1 MFEAARLMD
10 EIEHTGALTG
20 FVLGAV
26 VGIAA
31 VAYVSFAFAT
41 CGLGAILLGL
51 AVGLAGNA
59 LASIGESIGSAFSSP
74 AGQIDSASPN
84 VFINGRPAA
93 FAIEST
99 AVCDKHSP
107 IVKVAEGSSNVFING
122 QPAAR
127 KGDKLTCGAKI
138 GTGSPNVFIGGGTHR
153 YLAVHDEVPTIV
165 RYTVDILMV
174 VAGGAKA
181 VGSIAKLGLQ
191 AGLKAAGPCALRF
204 MGGVFLS
211 DAIVRFG
218 VAPLAEKVL
227 GGLHGNP
234 VDSTTGRKLLI
245 DESDFSLPGLMPI
258 EWTRFY
264 ASDLNVD
271 SVLGKGWVLP
281 WEQSLRCKGSF
292 LYVSD
297 NQGRSVPFVTLGY
310 NERIYNA
317 QEQLYLVRTVGGH
330 YLLQT
335 LDNIFYYFG
344 EVPDDN
350 QPVPLQRIENALG
363 HFLHFVRSE
372 DGVLT
377 DICSTG
383 GQRIHL
389 HYDEVTN
396 RLSTVKRIVGDQAVE
411 TLVRYGYDKNG
422 QLNSVYN
429 RNGDSVRNFSY
440 TDGLMNRHANAL
452 GLACEYRWEVI
463 GDKPR
468 VVEHWTSDG
477 EHFHFDYDLVAHQT
491 RVTDVLGRHAEVTY
505 NKDRHVVASTDFGG
519 EHYHIALDDTGN
531 ITGLTLPDGNQLG
544 FEYDELSRLTAE
556 TDPLGRTTRYRHHY
570 KTTLVKQVTYPDGAI
585 WKAHYDDRGNLVA
598 EIDALGHKT
607 EYLNGEDGLP
617 HTIIDATH
625 KSKNLWWNNLAQVER
640 FQDCSGKSTYY
651 RYDAHQ
657 QLVAV
662 TDALNNTTTLERKPG
677 GEVLRIHHP
686 DGSHESFTYNA
697 HGQVLTHTNGKDQTT
712 HLARNARGLP
722 IRRQDPKGLMVAY
735 QYDEALRLVA
745 LTNENDATYTFAYDS
760 ADRLI
765 EEKRIDQLTRRFRY
779 NLGGHLTQV
788 EETGYSEKG
797 ERPQRSTW
805 FERDSIGRLLARLN
819 DDARQDFEY
828 DDSDRLRSIQRTPT
842 DGGRK
847 LGVAAE
853 KLEFAYDILGRLTQE
868 TSPQGALDYEYDPL
882 GNLTT
887 LTLPTGQH
895 LNHLYY
901 GSGHLHQLN
910 LDGQLISDIER
921 DDLHRE
927 IYRTQGKLTSCF
939 GYDALGRKAW
949 QYATTLPAEKLSQI
963 QNPLIKPERYV
974 EHAYNSI
981 HRRYEYDL
989 AGELSRTLDKLRGE
1003 VSYEYEANGRLLE
1016 HNPEKRFE
1024 GEAFR
1029 YDAAGN
1035 RLNFNT
1041 SRFDRVKDNRLKQW
1055 SNHEYTYD
1063 AWGNLVEKI
1072 VGIVRWQT
1080 FTYDCEN
1087 RLVKTETMANS
1098 QIESTSSYQYDS
1110 LGRRVAKHSDI
1121 KGQTD
1126 QKRFL
1131 WQGLRMLR
1139 EESPEQS
1146 SLYLYEPGSYAPL
1159 ARVDQREG
1167 EAENKVYYFHTDQ
1180 IGTPLEMTDAEGQ
1193 IVWQAKYKPW
1203 GMIEKLVVN
1212 EVEQNLRFQGQYFD
1226 VETGLHY
1233 NTFRYYDPEIGRFA
1247 TQDPI
1252 GLSGGDNLYLYA
1264 PNPYGW
1270 VDPLGWCVNAS
1281 VTRGPAGQPLRA
1293 TATITKDDI
1302 KKGGTATNA
1311 SSRSWARSLGN
1322 ANDDAGHI
1330 IAKLLGGS
1338 GGKDGVFPQ
1347 LSKVNRGLFRN
1358 YEKIIAK
1365 DVRDNGPVN
1374 IDIAFKYANGGT
1386 RPTDIIYNYY
1396 REGVLIDGRV
1406 FTN

>member
-20 FVLGAV
+20 FLLGAV

-41 CGLGAILLGL
+41 CGFGAILLGL

-59 LASIGESIGSAFSSP
+59 LASLGESIGSAFSSP
-74 AGQIDSASPN
+74 AGQIESASPN

-93 FAIEST
+93 FAIDST

-127 KGDKLTCGAKI
+127 KGDKLTCGSKI
-138 GTGSPNVFIGGGTHR
+138 GTGSPNVFIGGGTQR
-153 YLAVHDEVPTIV
+153 YLPVNEEVSATA
-165 RYTVDILMV
+165 RYVVDILLV

-181 VGSIAKLGLQ
+181 VVSIAKLGLQ

-204 MGGVFLS
+204 MGGILLS
-211 DAIVRFG
+211 DAVVRFG

-234 VDSTTGRKLLI
+234 VDTTTGRKLLI

-281 WEQSLRCKGSF
+281 WEQSLRRKGSF
-292 LYVSD
+292 LYLSD
-297 NQGRSVPFVTLGY
+297 NQGRSVPFVTLDY

-317 QEQLYLVRTVGGH
+317 QEQLYLVRTNGGH

-335 LDNIFYYFG
+335 LDNVFYYFG

-350 QPVPLQRIENALG
+350 QPVTLQRIENAFG

-372 DGVLT
+372 DGILT
-377 DICSTG
+377 DICATG
-383 GQRIHL
+383 GQRVHL
-389 HYDEVTN
+389 HYDEVTR
-396 RLSTVKRIVGDQAVE
+396 RLSTVKRIVDGEAVE
-411 TLVRYGYDKNG
+411 TLVRYGYDSNG

-440 TDGLMNRHANAL
+440 TDSLMTRHANAL
-452 GLACEYRWEVI
+452 GLSCEYRWEVL

-477 EHFHFDYDLVAHQT
+477 EHFHFDYDLEARQT
-491 RVTDVLGRHAEVTY
+491 RVTDVLGRHADVTY
-505 NKDRHVVASTDFGG
+505 NKDRRVVASTDFGG
-519 EHYHIALDDTGN
+519 QQYHIDLDDTGN

-544 FEYDELSRLTAE
+544 FEYDDLSRLTAE
-556 TDPLGRTTRYRHHY
+556 TDPLGRTTRFQHHY
-570 KTTLVKQVTYPDGAI
+570 KTTLVKQVTYPDGAL
-585 WKAHYDDRGNLVA
+585 WQARYDDRGNLVA
-598 EIDALGHKT
+598 EIDAMGHKT
-607 EYLNGEDGLP
+607 EYLNSEDGLP

-625 KSKNLWWNNLAQVER
+625 KSKYLWWNNLAQVER

-651 RYDAHQ
+651 RYDERQ

-677 GEVLRIHHP
+677 GEVLCIHHT
-686 DGSHESFTYNA
+686 DGSRERFTYNA

-712 HLARNARGLP
+712 HLSRNARGLP
-722 IRRQDPKGLMVAY
+722 TRRQDPKGLMVAY
-735 QYDEALRLVA
+735 QYDKAMRLTA
-745 LTNENDATYTFAYDS
+745 LTNENDATYTFAYDN
-760 ADRLI
+760 ADHLI
-765 EEKRIDQLTRRFRY
+765 EEKRIDQLTRRFSY

-788 EETGYSEKG
+788 EETGHGEKG
-797 ERPQRSTW
+797 ERPQRSTH
-805 FERDSIGRLLARLN
+805 FERDPIGRLLARLN
-819 DDARQDFEY
+819 DDARQDFTY
-828 DDSDRLRSIQRTPT
+828 DDSDRLLSIQRTPT

-847 LGVAAE
+847 LGVSAE
-853 KLEFAYDILGRLTQE
+853 KLEFSYDILGRLTQE
-868 TSPQGALDYEYDPL
+868 TSPQGALTYDYDPL
-882 GNLTT
+882 SNLTT

-910 LDGQLISDIER
+910 LDGQLISDMER

-974 EHAYNSI
+974 EHTYNPI

-1016 HNPEKRFE
+1016 QNPEKRFE
-1024 GEAFR
+1024 GEAYR

-1041 SRFDRVKDNRLKQW
+1041 SRFDRVQDNRLKQW
-1055 SNHEYTYD
+1055 SHNEYKYD

-1080 FTYDCEN
+1080 FTYDSEN

-1098 QIESTSSYQYDS
+1098 QVESTSSYQYDS

-1167 EAENKVYYFHTDQ
+1167 ETGNRVYYFHTDQ

-1193 IVWQAKYKPW
+1193 IVWQAKYRPW
-1203 GMIEKLVVN
+1203 GAIEKLVVN

-1233 NTFRYYDPEIGRFA
+1233 NTFRYYDPEIGRFI

-1264 PNPYGW
+1264 PNPIRW
-1270 VDPLGWCVNAS
+1270 TDALGWTCELFRGVSANHPEIGNA
-1281 VTRGPAGQPLRA
+1281 RNGIAKP
-1293 TATITKDDI
+1293 
-1302 KKGGTATNA
+1302 
-1311 SSRSWARSLGN
+1311 GN
-1322 ANDDAGHI
+1322 ANSDITPELHNRGGASKDSPYTSWTRDPK
-1330 IAKLLGGS
+1330 IAKWWAEKEGPGGVVLGTPTGAPKPGDSWSWELSPDRYGEMEILLKGNRS
-1338 GGKDGVFPQ
+1338 GLEVFNP
-1347 LSKVNRGLFRN
+1347 NEF
-1358 YEKIIAK
+1358 
-1365 DVRDNGPVN
+1365 
-1374 IDIAFKYANGGT
+1374 
-1386 RPTDIIYNYY
+1386 
-1396 REGVLIDGRV
+1396 
-1406 FTN
+1406 

>member
-281 WEQSLRCKGSF
+281 WEQSLRRKGSF
-292 LYVSD
+292 LYLSD

-350 QPVPLQRIENALG
+350 QPVPLQCIENALG

-505 NKDRHVVASTDFGG
+505 NKDRRVVASTDFGG

-805 FERDSIGRLLARLN
+805 FKRDSIGRLLARLN

-1098 QIESTSSYQYDS
+1098 QIE
-1110 LGRRVAKHSDI
+1110 
-1121 KGQTD
+1121 
-1126 QKRFL
+1126 
-1131 WQGLRMLR
+1131 
-1139 EESPEQS
+1139 
-1146 SLYLYEPGSYAPL
+1146 
-1159 ARVDQREG
+1159 
-1167 EAENKVYYFHTDQ
+1167 
-1180 IGTPLEMTDAEGQ
+1180 
-1193 IVWQAKYKPW
+1193 
-1203 GMIEKLVVN
+1203 
-1212 EVEQNLRFQGQYFD
+1212 
-1226 VETGLHY
+1226 
-1233 NTFRYYDPEIGRFA
+1233 
-1247 TQDPI
+1247 
-1252 GLSGGDNLYLYA
+1252 
-1264 PNPYGW
+1264 
-1270 VDPLGWCVNAS
+1270 
-1281 VTRGPAGQPLRA
+1281 
-1293 TATITKDDI
+1293 
-1302 KKGGTATNA
+1302 
-1311 SSRSWARSLGN
+1311 
-1322 ANDDAGHI
+1322 
-1330 IAKLLGGS
+1330 
-1338 GGKDGVFPQ
+1338 
-1347 LSKVNRGLFRN
+1347 
-1358 YEKIIAK
+1358 
-1365 DVRDNGPVN
+1365 
-1374 IDIAFKYANGGT
+1374 
-1386 RPTDIIYNYY
+1386 
-1396 REGVLIDGRV
+1396 
-1406 FTN
+1406 

>member
-10 EIEHTGALTG
+10 EIDHTSAMTG
-20 FVLGAV
+20 FVLGAI

-31 VAYVSFAFAT
+31 VAYVSLTFVT
-41 CGLGAILLGL
+41 CGLGGILLGL

-59 LASIGESIGSAFSSP
+59 IASLGESIGAAFSSA
-74 AGQIDSASPN
+74 AGQIESGSPN
-84 VFINGRPAA
+84 VFINGRAAA
-93 FAIEST
+93 FAIDST
-99 AVCDKHSP
+99 AVCEKHSP

-122 QPAAR
+122 KPAAR

-138 GTGSPNVFIGGGTHR
+138 GTGSNNVFIGGGTHR
-153 YLAVHDEVPTIV
+153 YLAVDDEVSATA
-165 RYTVDILMV
+165 RYVVDILLV
-174 VAGGAKA
+174 VAGGARA

-204 MGGVFLS
+204 MGGIVLS

-234 VDSTTGRKLLI
+234 VDTTTGRKLLI
-245 DESDFSLPGLMPI
+245 DESDFSLPGRMPI

-281 WEQSLRCKGSF
+281 WEQSLRRKGSF
-292 LYVSD
+292 LYLSD
-297 NQGRSVPFVTLGY
+297 NQGRSVPFVTLDY
-310 NERIYNA
+310 NQRIYNA
-317 QEQLYLVRTVGGH
+317 QEQLYLVRTNGGH
-330 YLLQT
+330 YLVQT
-335 LDNIFYYFG
+335 LDNVFYYFG

-350 QPVPLQRIENALG
+350 QPVPLERIENALG

-377 DICSTG
+377 DICATG
-383 GQRIHL
+383 GQRVHL
-389 HYDEVTN
+389 HYDEVSH
-396 RLSTVKRIVGDQAVE
+396 RLSTVKRIVEGKAVE
-411 TLVRYGYDKNG
+411 TLVRYHYDTNG
-422 QLNSVYN
+422 QLNGVYN
-429 RNGDSVRNFSY
+429 RNGDSVRTFSY
-440 TDGLMNRHANAL
+440 TDGLMTRHANAL
-452 GLACEYRWEVI
+452 GLGCEYRWEVLD
-463 GDKPR
+463 DKPR

-477 EHFHFDYDLVAHQT
+477 EHLHFDYDFEARQT
-491 RVTDVLGRHAEVTY
+491 RVTDVLGRCAQVTY
-505 NKDRHVVASTDFGG
+505 NKDRRVIASTDFGG
-519 EHYHIALDDTGN
+519 EQYRIALDDSGN

-544 FEYDELSRLTAE
+544 FEYDDLSRLTAE
-556 TDPLGRTTRYRHHY
+556 TDPLGRTTRFKHHY
-570 KTTLVKQVTYPDGAI
+570 KTTLVKQVTYPDGSTWQAR
-585 WKAHYDDRGNLVA
+585 YDDRGNLIT
-598 EIDALGHKT
+598 EIDALGNKT
-607 EYLNGEDGLP
+607 EYYNGEDGLP
-617 HTIIDATH
+617 HTITDATL
-625 KSKNLWWNNLAQVER
+625 KSKYLWWNSLGQVER

-651 RYDAHQ
+651 RYDERHQ
-657 QLVAV
+657 LIAV

-677 GEVLRIHHP
+677 GEVLRIDHP
-686 DGSHESFTYNA
+686 DGSRERFTYNA

-722 IRRQDPKGLMVAY
+722 VRRQDPKGLMVAY
-735 QYDEALRLVA
+735 QYDKALRLVA
-745 LTNENDATYTFAYDS
+745 LTNENDATYTFAYDNS
-760 ADRLI
+760 DRLI
-765 EEKRIDQLTRRFRY
+765 EEKRIDQLTRRFSY

-788 EETGYSEKG
+788 EETGYGEKG
-797 ERPQRSTW
+797 ERPQRSTH

-819 DDARQDFEY
+819 DDARQDFAY
-828 DDSDRLRSIQRTPT
+828 DDSDRLLSIQRKPT
-842 DGGRK
+842 DSGRK
-847 LGVAAE
+847 LGVTAE
-853 KLEFAYDILGRLTQE
+853 KLEFAYDILGRLTKE
-868 TSPQGALDYEYDPL
+868 ASPQGALTYDYDTL

-939 GYDALGRKAW
+939 GYDAVGRKAW

-974 EHAYNSI
+974 EHVYNSI

-1016 HNPEKRFE
+1016 QNPEKRFE

-1041 SRFDRVKDNRLKQW
+1041 SRFDHVKDNRLKEW
-1055 SNHEYTYD
+1055 RNHEYKYD
-1063 AWGNLVEKI
+1063 AWGNLIEKI

-1080 FTYDCEN
+1080 FTYDSEN

-1098 QIESTSSYQYDS
+1098 QVEVTSSYQYDS
-1110 LGRRVAKHSDI
+1110 LGRRVGKQSNI

-1126 QKRFL
+1126 QKHFL

-1167 EAENKVYYFHTDQ
+1167 EDKNKVYYYHTDQ
-1180 IGTPLEMTDAEGQ
+1180 IGTPLEMTDAEGH
-1193 IVWQAKYKPW
+1193 IVWQAKYAPW
-1203 GMIEKLVVN
+1203 GLIKQLVVN

-1233 NTFRYYDPEIGRFA
+1233 NTFRYYDPEIGRFI

-1270 VDPLGWCVNAS
+1270 VDPWGLCNSSSGGAK
-1281 VTRGPAGQPLRA
+1281 GAG
-1293 TATITKDDI
+1293 D
-1302 KKGGTATNA
+1302 
-1311 SSRSWARSLGN
+1311 W
-1322 ANDDAGHI
+1322 
-1330 IAKLLGGS
+1330 AKLSGKLTEATKGKGNFGIGS
-1338 GGKDGVFPQ
+1338 GTREQADVMGKAWVGDGYKVASDGKTLVSENGLRQYRPPTYKPYQKGTQANFEQRFPGQ
-1347 LSKVNRGLFRN
+1347 ETKKWQSNAHL
-1358 YEKIIAK
+1358 
-1365 DVRDNGPVN
+1365 
-1374 IDIAFKYANGGT
+1374 DI
-1386 RPTDIIYNYY
+1386 TD
-1396 REGVLIDGRV
+1396 
-1406 FTN
+1406 